1 MDKMENWLTNN
12 FELVSLAIQIFIAY
26 HIFFLNKR
34 LSDKAKL
41 EHKDGIKRKTREL
54 LSKIEN
60 EGINREVYLV
70 NTKRYFEDYPEN
82 DYSFWRGYSHLRAEI
97 KSTRSEGVEFFSST
111 PVSLYRKK
119 DGSLSLESGKKQLDF
134 NAYPVGVVPYE
145 WIEYIDLEGDEGIP
159 QFFCK
164 FKGRGDL
171 YWKGFKNWKSFVPW
185 GYPYKRLSYYKES
198 DVYHEGNDPVDNR
211 WSQIREPVSNS

>member
-1 MDKMENWLTNN
+1 MDKIVNWLTNN

-41 EHKDGIKRKTREL
+41 EHKDEIKRKTREL

-70 NTKRYFEDYPEN
+70 NKKRYFEDYPEN

-97 KSTRSEGVEFFSST
+97 KSTRSEGVEFFLQRQFLSI
-111 PVSLYRKK
+111 VKK
-119 DGSLSLESGKKQLDF
+119 TAAFHLK
-134 NAYPVGVVPYE
+134 AA
-145 WIEYIDLEGDEGIP
+145 
-159 QFFCK
+159 
-164 FKGRGDL
+164 
-171 YWKGFKNWKSFVPW
+171 KS
-185 GYPYKRLSYYKES
+185 
-198 DVYHEGNDPVDNR
+198 N
-211 WSQIREPVSNS
+211 